1 MSALAKAA
9 LVSGAGL
16 DPRTVA
22 LRHAQTP
29 VEAVRAPARV
39 GARLADADAQPGR
52 SAEAKAPPA
61 ARTRL
66 AASVRPTAAP
76 DTTAWMTGGS
86 AAFLTQRLAQET
98 MPEHLDETPLQ
109 RRAGYAAYAAAGGNV
124 TILGPAGAGARVMT
138 I

>member
-9 LVSGAGL
+9 LVGSAGL
-16 DPRTVA
+16 DPRGLAVRA
-22 LRHAQTP
+22 SP
-29 VEAVRAPARV
+29 VEAVRSPARI

-66 AASVRPTAAP
+66 AATVRPAAQP
-76 DTTAWMTGGS
+76 EGITWGGGS
-86 AAFLTQRLAQET
+86 SAFLAQRLAQET
-98 MPEHLDETPLQ
+98 LPEALDETPLQ
-109 RRAGYAAYAAAGGNV
+109 QRAGYAAYAAASGRFAV
-124 TILGPAGAGARVMT
+124 LGPAGSGIGLR